1 MLPLSVA
8 NAALLVFVCL
18 LYTYNVNGCKSI
30 LGPLDSTYTLYIII
44 GLEMLLA
51 VPCLVYYIGK
61 LCVSV

>member
-30 LGPLDSTYTLYIII
+30 